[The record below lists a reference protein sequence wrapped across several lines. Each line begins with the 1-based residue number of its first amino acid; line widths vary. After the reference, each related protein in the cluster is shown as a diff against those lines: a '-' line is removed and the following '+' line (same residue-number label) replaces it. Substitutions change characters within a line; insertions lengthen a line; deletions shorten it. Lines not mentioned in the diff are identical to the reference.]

1 MPCPE
6 EKPSKKVSSWAFRW
20 AETSFGLGL
29 DGRRTCEG
37 WQEVCDHLEAPQ
49 ERRARAEAH
58 GNETA
63 EEIEDEGDQKLCVN
77 RAASQKLRSQQ
88 RSRLNKKLPSSIPE
102 EKSPTWRSL
111 G

>member
-1 MPCPE
+1 M
-6 EKPSKKVSSWAFRW
+6 
-20 AETSFGLGL
+20 
-29 DGRRTCEG
+29 
-37 WQEVCDHLEAPQ
+37 CDHLEAPQ

-63 EEIEDEGDQKLCVN
+63 EEMEDEGNQKLCVN

-88 RSRLNKKLPSSIPE
+88 RSRLSKNSLRPYLERKVQPGGHCGRHGDGLDQQHRAQIPTNP
-102 EKSPTWRSL
+102 KFGRRSDYRSL

>member
-1 MPCPE
+1 M
-6 EKPSKKVSSWAFRW
+6 
-20 AETSFGLGL
+20 
-29 DGRRTCEG
+29 
-37 WQEVCDHLEAPQ
+37 CDHLEDPQ

-63 EEIEDEGDQKLCVN
+63 RGMEDEGDQKLCVN

-88 RSRLNKKLPSSIPE
+88 RSRLSKNSLCPYLERQVQPGGHWGRHGDGLDQQHHTQIPTNP
-102 EKSPTWRSL
+102 KFGKQSDCRHR